1 MTHEIIMQFME
12 IANFDIVPLE
22 NIFPEVFDMPEG
34 ESYNDIL
41 ESFDFDSPFFIYNVG
56 SPLLIILW
64 IIIVI
69 AFLLVIV
76 YMPSS

>member
-69 AFLLVIV
+69 VFLLVIV